1 MNSNISVFDAY
12 GRYYDLLYQ
21 DKDYSG
27 EVSYIDRTL
36 QRHGATGVEILELG
50 SGTGKHGRML
60 AKRGYR
66 VHGIERSA
74 EMVAQAIQCEGFTS
88 QVGDICK
95 TQLGRTFDVVLSLFH
110 VVSYQIENQ
119 AICDLFARAAE
130 HLKGDGLFIFDTWY
144 SPAVYD
150 QKPVVRI
157 KRIKER
163 EIEVTRIAEPQI
175 FCNENRVDVTYTIFV
190 RNTLANSVE
199 ALTEVHPMRHFS
211 IPEIDMLAKAY
222 GFERVIA
229 QEFVTEAVPSEKTW
243 GVCFVLRKLT
253 A

>member
-1 MNSNISVFDAY
+1 MNSKLSVFDAY
-12 GRYYDLLYQ
+12 SRYYDLLYQ
-21 DKDYSG
+21 DKDYSA
-27 EVSYIDRTL
+27 EVSYIDSVL
-36 QRHGATGVEILELG
+36 QRYGTTGTEILELG
-50 SGTGKHGRML
+50 SGTGKHGQML
-60 AKRGYR
+60 AQRGYR

-74 EMVAQAIQCEGFTS
+74 EMVAQAVQCEGFTS

-95 TQLGRTFDVVLSLFH
+95 TQIGRKFDVVLSLFH

-119 AICDLFARAAE
+119 AISDLFARSAE
-130 HLKGDGLFIFDTWY
+130 HLKDDGLFMFDTWY

-157 KRIKER
+157 KHIKKN

-175 FCNENRVDVTYTIFV
+175 RCNENRVDVTYTIFV

-199 ALTEVHPMRHFS
+199 TLTEVHPMRHFS
-211 IPEIDMLAKAY
+211 LPEIDMLAKAH
-222 GFERVIA
+222 GFERLIA
-229 QEFVTEAVPSEKTW
+229 QEFVTEALPSEKTW
-243 GVCFVLRKLT
+243 GVCFILRKNK